1 MAATIYVSKYSN
13 IKAIAAIAQSGNA
26 AQWLSRADIGAP
38 IYRLLVNEIERR
50 KLTLHRNVFQKPIA
64 QDDKNRDEIL
74 QEIEQVMLRNVAVA
88 TDNTVLFRY
97 GEPIGCTS
105 VTNTLKVVKVD
116 EMTQA
121 ATTKAE

>member
-1 MAATIYVSKYSN
+1 M
-13 IKAIAAIAQSGNA
+13 
-26 AQWLSRADIGAP
+26 
-38 IYRLLVNEIERR
+38 
-50 KLTLHRNVFQKPIA
+50 HRNVFQKPIA

-105 VTNTLKVVKVD
+105 VTNALKVVKVD
-116 EMTQA
+116 EMTQT